1 MLVDPTGTFPNA
13 TTAGLVLNVP
23 EDVVSEFVEAELLL
37 ALVTP
42 EQPDWTMA
50 TNKIAANTR
59 RAATGG
65 ALRLCDRI
73 GTFLTY

>member
-1 MLVDPTGTFPNA
+1 MPLDPTGTLPKVIA
-13 TTAGLVLNVP
+13 AGLVLNVAEDAAP
-23 EDVVSEFVEAELLL
+23 ELVEVELLL

-59 RAATGG
+59 RAVIGG
-65 ALRLCDRI
+65 TLLSGRI
-73 GTFLTY
+73 GTFLT